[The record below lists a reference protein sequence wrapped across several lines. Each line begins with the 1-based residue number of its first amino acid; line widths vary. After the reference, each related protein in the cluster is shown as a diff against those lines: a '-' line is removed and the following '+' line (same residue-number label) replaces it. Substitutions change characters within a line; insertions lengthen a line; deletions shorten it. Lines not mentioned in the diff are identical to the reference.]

1 MPDPQGMSPAGEVQ
15 NWKTERQVSHKLCN
29 FKLSGKRKPGST
41 VVTSFLG
48 APFDSF
54 LDRFGSGAVCTGRG
68 EEPGWS
74 PRTFAGLR
82 ILQVE
87 SAGTHSISLSVSP
100 GHGGFLPCLRQWKL
114 VSQLRADMWSLGI
127 WQIRT
132 RSDPRHL
139 LQLVYSLKQ
148 RASSL
153 SLSWESKDAVG
164 SLLLGGATLSDVGDG
179 TSAAALP
186 PLKMKFSDH
195 ETRSRKMHFLWLV
208 VNVIVLKWQLLLKYM
223 FCPENTKKYKDKK
236 SSWHHTK
243 NGLPQLTSIQ
253 YFIRSLRIGLNFK
266 EYCLR

>member
-1 MPDPQGMSPAGEVQ
+1 M
-15 NWKTERQVSHKLCN
+15 SHKLCN

-153 SLSWESKDAVG
+153 SLS
-164 SLLLGGATLSDVGDG
+164 
-179 TSAAALP
+179 
-186 PLKMKFSDH
+186 
-195 ETRSRKMHFLWLV
+195 
-208 VNVIVLKWQLLLKYM
+208 
-223 FCPENTKKYKDKK
+223 
-236 SSWHHTK
+236 
-243 NGLPQLTSIQ
+243 
-253 YFIRSLRIGLNFK
+253 
-266 EYCLR
+266 